1 MKKKVLFILATL
13 TFAASLIACGGAS
26 SHQKIDKKTFA
37 VEGDGSLIP
46 KSVTI
51 DGIEYKKNSTL
62 SEFLENGW
70 TILNFEGTDKT
81 DETSFHLEKPG
92 CVLIVSTF
100 SEDTKT
106 AVQDKRVSNI
116 SVTNI
121 LGNNNTKCEASNG
134 IKIGISNAAIDTVYE
149 SVADKIH
156 VTINDEIR
164 VGDKKDGSTIYK
176 DSEGCV
182 SYGYFVEEDN
192 DTIYSIS
199 VVWYK

>member
-1 MKKKVLFILATL
+1 MKKKLLFLFTALTLAT
-13 TFAASLIACGGAS
+13 SLVACGNS
-26 SHQKIDKKTFA
+26 SSQQKENKKNFT

-46 KSVTI
+46 KSVFI
-51 DGIEYKKNSTL
+51 DGVEYQKNSSL
-62 SEFLENGW
+62 GEFIQNGW
-70 TILNFEGTDKT
+70 TVLGFEGTDKT
-81 DETSFHLEKPG
+81 DETSFHLEKPD
-92 CVLIVSTF
+92 CVLKISTF

-116 SVTNI
+116 SVTNH

-149 SVADKIH
+149 SVSDKLH
-156 VTINDEIR
+156 VTIHDDIR

-199 VVWYK
+199 VIWYK